1 MVCLLPTAHHP
12 ECGASLPV
20 FAVCIEQAFELCA
33 PYLIAAGE
41 RLAAAH
47 PSGVLTVA
55 QLITCVSRQ
64 GTVGAVLG
72 RLMDQDSD
80 SLISQAEFT
89 TGFPSAIVQA
99 VCRSRD
105 AAFPALAAGSP
116 WYAHVHPSGHKA
128 QCA

>member
-1 MVCLLPTAHHP
+1 MLYAVLLVLFFL
-12 ECGASLPV
+12 S
-20 FAVCIEQAFELCA
+20 FIVCIEQAFELCA

-105 AAFPALAAGSP
+105 AALPALACGSP
-116 WYAHVHPSGHKA
+116 WYVDVLPPGRKA